1 MFGILFVCISFNEWD
16 FLCVNISQ
24 NRYLFV
30 PQFKA
35 WALLISRVSL
45 SPFVKYVLLCFDSHV
60 SSTFHHLTL
69 LPSYSPHI
77 RLNKPHQR
85 STTKYATSKQPPT
98 KSIPSPNPY
107 PVPPSSAKATPV
119 KLNPLIYPTIV
130 SSLVSEHKPPLS
142 ALRESKSI
150 VIT

>member
-1 MFGILFVCISFNEWD
+1 MRQYISKSIPFCSPIQGVGTVD
-16 FLCVNISQ
+16 FKSITEPIREVRFTL
-24 NRYLFV
+24 
-30 PQFKA
+30 
-35 WALLISRVSL
+35 
-45 SPFVKYVLLCFDSHV
+45 FDSHV